1 MSTATAKSLLRERRK
16 REAFPAAV
24 EAVLAS
30 LFDRQAEFVNS
41 KAKRKVIYAGRR
53 SGKTH
58 GLSAVAFKYAQ
69 LYPGQTIPVF
79 ERTLTCV
86 AAETFWASLQD
97 FDAKFKLGIKF
108 HHTMK
113 TATLP
118 NKAVIA
124 LMGADTMEAADK
136 ARGGKFPVAIVDEA
150 GTFRSKI
157 LEYLVTEILEP
168 ASIDFDGEIIVSGTP
183 GMVPSGFFWSLTH
196 APGWERFHWT
206 LLENPTLGPTVLDA
220 AARLKW
226 RVDWLAA
233 LRLRHGWTE
242 QTPRYLREYMGQWTG
257 SVDDHVY
264 SFSRAVN
271 VVTELPVARAD
282 DWTYVLGIDLGFT
295 DPTAFVV
302 MGRLVGDPYVYVVR
316 SYEQVGLIPSAVA
329 AHVERLMAEYSFASI
344 VADTGGY
351 GKAVAEEMKQRYGI
365 PVKAA
370 AKRDKRIYIEHTNGD
385 LSSGK
390 HKFLAGTNRELIDDL
405 TALPWDDDHEDS
417 QRGYRDHLPDA
428 YLYGS
433 RELRSLEGLGDRD
446 APEPGS
452 AAWYAV
458 EEQKMWDIVEQG
470 ARENVDESW
479 KENYYAD

>member
-1 MSTATAKSLLRERRK
+1 MSTAAAKSLLRERRR
-16 REAFPAAV
+16 REAFPVAV
-24 EAVLAS
+24 ESVLAS
-30 LFDRQAEFVNS
+30 LFDRQAEFVGS
-41 KAKRKVIYAGRR
+41 TAKRKVIFAGRR

-69 LYPGQTIPVF
+69 KFPGQTIPVF

-86 AAETFWASLQD
+86 AAETFWTSLQE

-118 NKAVIA
+118 NGAVIA
-124 LMGADTMEAADK
+124 LMGADTLEAADK

-183 GMVPSGFFWSLTH
+183 GLVPSGFFYSLTH

-206 LLENPTLGPTVLDA
+206 LLENPTLGPAELDT
-220 AARLKW
+220 AARLQW
-226 RVDWLAA
+226 RIDWLAA
-233 LRLRHGWTE
+233 LRKRHSWTE
-242 QTPRYLREYMGQWTG
+242 QTPRYLREYMGLWTG
-257 SVDDHVY
+257 SIDDHVY
-264 SFSRAVN
+264 SFRREVN
-271 VVTELPVARAD
+271 VVNELPAAPASA
-282 DWTYVLGIDLGFT
+282 WTYVLGIDLGFT

-302 MGRLVGDPYVYVVR
+302 LGRLSGDAYVYVVR

-370 AKRDKRIYIEHTNGD
+370 AKRDKRVYIEHTNGD
-385 LSSGK
+385 LASGK
-390 HKFLAGTNRELIDDL
+390 HKFLAGTNRELMDDML
-405 TALPWDDDHEDS
+405 ALPWDDDHEDS
-417 QRGYRDHLPDA
+417 QKGYRDHLPDA

-433 RELRSLEGLGDRD
+433 RELRSLEGLGERD
-446 APEPGS
+446 APEEGS
-452 AAWYAV
+452 EQWYLLQEDKMWAVV
-458 EEQKMWDIVEQG
+458 EETSR
-470 ARENVDESW
+470 REREDPWEVD
-479 KENYYAD
+479 YDA